1 MGAIVMFYSTVP
13 AVGTSF
19 RPRHVWAG
27 HDYLS
32 FTEAQSQG
40 FTNILTR
47 LLIRLTNFEHLLYT
61 KSLASGNTPPTGNS
75 AECGRLM
82 RKEAKTVRCS

>member
-1 MGAIVMFYSTVP
+1 MDAVVTVYSTVP

-19 RPRHVWAG
+19 RPHRVWAG

-40 FTNILTR
+40 FTNILTH
-47 LLIRLTNFEHLLYT
+47 LLIHLTNFEHLLHT
-61 KSLASGNTPPTGNS
+61 KSLVLGNTPPAGNS
-75 AECGRLM
+75 QLSVGGC
-82 RKEAKTVRCS
+82 